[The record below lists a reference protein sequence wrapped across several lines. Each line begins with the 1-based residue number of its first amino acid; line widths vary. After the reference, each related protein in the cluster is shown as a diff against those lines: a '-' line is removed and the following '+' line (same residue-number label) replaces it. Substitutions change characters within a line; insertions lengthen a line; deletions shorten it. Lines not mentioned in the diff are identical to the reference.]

1 MAKSIPGYLKLHDDF
16 ALAAK
21 RSESCGP
28 NAAAVGLL
36 SDDEANTELRQD
48 PVPKWSAPENP
59 GVGVALGHLRMDLGY
74 DAKQLTALLTAV
86 LKAGAQACEAQAAAL
101 YTLDEGTTELQL
113 RAAWGLPA
121 ARLMQPA
128 RPLEGAIADLEA
140 LLGHAVALER
150 ASSFGPW
157 RVPEKYPAA
166 LCVPVSTTSNPLGT
180 LWFFSDRERD
190 FTDNHTNLAEMT
202 AGRIAADLDRA
213 MLIASRV
220 EATETARQID
230 AARRS
235 QQCQLPQPIR
245 LIEEGWELAGHCRSA
260 SELGG
265 AFYDWHWLP
274 GDALAVTIGEA
285 SQTGIAGAL
294 SAATIRS
301 AVRTLTEQG
310 LSPGD
315 VLSKLNRS
323 LWFTSA
329 GDETATLVF
338 GIIELSSGR
347 IRYSWAGQPSAIR
360 VASQTA
366 PVLLAARPPLGATTD
381 ALFTVQSLDLAPAES
396 LVICTRM
403 IDAAD
408 GADDGRKIDSSAV
421 ELVESLAGPL
431 SDSPVPRIDR
441 ALVAMKRF
449 V

>member
-1 MAKSIPGYLKLHDDF
+1 MAKSIPRYLQLHDDF
-16 ALAAK
+16 ALAAE
-21 RSESCGP
+21 RSGSCEP

-59 GVGVALGHLRMDLGY
+59 GVGVALGHLRMDLG
-74 DAKQLTALLTAV
+74 DDSKQLTALLTAV
-86 LKAGAQACEAQAAAL
+86 LKAGAQACDAQAAAL
-101 YTLDEGTTELQL
+101 YTLDEATTALQL
-113 RAAWGLPA
+113 RSAWGLPA

-166 LCVPVSTTSNPLGT
+166 LCVPVSTESNPIGT
-180 LWFFSDRERD
+180 MWFFSDRERD

-202 AGRIAADLDRA
+202 AGRIAAELDRA

-230 AARRS
+230 AARRLQQS
-235 QQCQLPQPIR
+235 QWPQPIR
-245 LIEEGWELAGHCRSA
+245 LIEEGWELAGRCDSPG
-260 SELGG
+260 ELGG
-265 AFYDWHWLP
+265 AFYDWLWLP
-274 GDALAVTIGEA
+274 GDALAVMIGEA

-294 SAATIRS
+294 TAATIRS

-310 LSPGD
+310 LSPD
-315 VLSKLNRS
+315 EALSKINRS
-323 LWFTSA
+323 LWFTSG
-329 GDETATLVF
+329 GDETATLLF

-347 IRYSWAGQPSAIR
+347 VRYSWAGQPSAIR
-360 VASQTA
+360 TSANAA
-366 PVLLAARPPLGATTD
+366 PVPLAARPPLGATTD
-381 ALFTVQSLDLAPAES
+381 ALFTGHTLDLAATES
-396 LVICTRM
+396 LVLCTRM
-403 IDAAD
+403 IDATGRAFN
-408 GADDGRKIDSSAV
+408 GRKIDSSAI

-431 SDSPVPRIDR
+431 FDGPVPGTDR

-449 V
+449 R